1 MAESEEEP
9 KSLLRRVKEDSEK
22 ADLKLN
28 LKKKTKIMASS
39 PITSWQI
46 EGKKW
51 NHDRFY
57 FLGLQN
63 HFSHIIKRHLLLE
76 RKSVTNL
83 DSVLKSRDVTS
94 LTKVHIFKA
103 MVFPVGMYRYKSWFI
118 KKVECQEMDALNCG
132 AGKDS

>member
-1 MAESEEEP
+1 MRW
-9 KSLLRRVKEDSEK
+9 LNGITDSM
-22 ADLKLN
+22 D
-28 LKKKTKIMASS
+28 
-39 PITSWQI
+39 ITSWQI

-76 RKSVTNL
+76 RKSVTNQ

-103 MVFPVGMYRYKSWFI
+103 MVFPVDMYRYKSWFI